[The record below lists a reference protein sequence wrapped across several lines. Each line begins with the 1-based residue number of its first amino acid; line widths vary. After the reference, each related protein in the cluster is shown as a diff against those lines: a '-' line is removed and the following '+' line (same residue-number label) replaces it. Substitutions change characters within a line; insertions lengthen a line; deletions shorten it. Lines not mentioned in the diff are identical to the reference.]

1 MPGEQ
6 GMNRREKNRTDRR
19 TKYTRN
25 LIKEVL
31 MAFLKER
38 RFETITVTEICRR
51 AEINRGTFYLHYLDT
66 YNVLEDLVDDFLSET
81 TDTVQHV
88 LCPQQSSCTHSLCSR
103 IQSSEKYWPLLMHDT
118 AAAQVLN
125 KLMENG
131 KSGFS
136 GYLMQNSSLT
146 KDQAEAVF
154 AFQINGCLA
163 INRMMIQ
170 NRTADWQ
177 KIQAAVDQ
185 YIRAGLEC
193 LSKNDDF

>member
-1 MPGEQ
+1 
-6 GMNRREKNRTDRR
+6 
-19 TKYTRN
+19 
-25 LIKEVL
+25 

-38 RFETITVTEICRR
+38 RFEKITVTEICRR

-88 LCPQQSSCTHSLCSR
+88 LCPQHSSCTHSLCSR
-103 IQSSEKYWPLLMHDT
+103 IQSSEKYWPLLMDDT

-193 LSKNDDF
+193 LSKNDDFSKKVTLQTPVL

>member
-1 MPGEQ
+1 M
-6 GMNRREKNRTDRR
+6 D
-19 TKYTRN
+19 
-25 LIKEVL
+25 
-31 MAFLKER
+31 
-38 RFETITVTEICRR
+38 
-51 AEINRGTFYLHYLDT
+51 
-66 YNVLEDLVDDFLSET
+66 
-81 TDTVQHV
+81 
-88 LCPQQSSCTHSLCSR
+88 
-103 IQSSEKYWPLLMHDT
+103 DT
-118 AAAQVLN
+118 AAAQVRN

-185 YIRAGLEC
+185 YIRAGLTC
-193 LSKNDDF
+193 LSQNDDY